1 MVCVAESYV
10 CIQTE
15 NHTQQEH
22 HNPETGLTPQWW
34 SQAHETYINQSLR
47 PTLNTLIKSSRRNA
61 LVLLWI
67 VNFLSRRHFYRIS
80 TSCFDVDPTCMQRT
94 CARCEATFSYSSS
107 EKLPYTSNVGN
118 RLVSPAPF
126 KTHIYVM
133 QTSLHR
139 QQFCLSVN
147 LIAYHCHGS
156 VKHVIQRSSGWDS
169 RTYMCMCTLHQ
180 WWSGHVVSH
189 RFHEMHTLIS
199 TCDDDWS
206 VSTSTCNDFRRNSN
220 RCRITAHS
228 GTRSWSLPATAR
240 WRPLCLE
247 RSVDN
252 KQFRSEWVSE

>member
-1 MVCVAESYV
+1 MWLSCPLSVSQHGH
-10 CIQTE
+10 QTHFLDPNDSE
-15 NHTQQEH
+15 IHTQNVENMWMRAKRKIKRQFGTSRELFPSYLH
-22 HNPETGLTPQWW
+22 EFVFRNACHGRDIIHTLWCEWPRAMCPYKQKTTHSKNIITLTPV
-34 SQAHETYINQSLR
+34 SHLNGEAKLHKTYINQSLTA
-47 PTLNTLIKSSRRNA
+47 TLNTLIKSTRRNA

-67 VNFLSRRHFYRIS
+67 VNFPSRRHFYGIS

-156 VKHVIQRSSGWDS
+156 VKHVIQRSSG
-169 RTYMCMCTLHQ
+169 
-180 WWSGHVVSH
+180 
-189 RFHEMHTLIS
+189 
-199 TCDDDWS
+199 
-206 VSTSTCNDFRRNSN
+206 
-220 RCRITAHS
+220 
-228 GTRSWSLPATAR
+228 
-240 WRPLCLE
+240 
-247 RSVDN
+247 
-252 KQFRSEWVSE
+252 